1 VPRKS
6 IFPEPLPART
16 VPHDQ
21 VRVYVQGMPTK
32 APRQQPRSTLIPGIP
47 PEPLAGHE
55 LLGPEQPTVVEPH
68 VVLDRSYVVLDPGIT
83 SRPAAFDHV
92 NLPRFREVVATL
104 PWGV

>member
-1 VPRKS
+1 MPRKR

-47 PEPLAGHE
+47 PEPPTGHE
-55 LLGPEQPTVVEPH
+55 LPGPEQTTVVEPH
-68 VVLDRSYVVLDPGIT
+68 VVLDRSHVVLDPGIT
-83 SRPAAFDHV
+83 SRPTAFDHV
-92 NLPRFREVVATL
+92 DLSRFREVVATL
-104 PWGV
+104 SWGV